1 MEASCWERLTV
12 GETGS
17 CSDGGPCSV
26 NLLIQFSVDGWGC
39 VPSLLFDLR
48 PNCGG
53 GNKDNGH
60 LLPKV
65 PCTHCYTQCP
75 QPCSRPQLTHT
86 SAGDSWTLPGKSG
99 LVSCGMTAPF
109 SWFLVHTTFCLCP
122 PSVYPPVLCKFWQ
135 LCGGINGDLLK
146 EGLCHIQVCCTQ
158 SPCPCSSPL
167 LTCTS
172 TGDTQTQFYQSLGVY
187 GSWCTQ
193 DLFEPSER
201 VWWEWGLILNANSP
215 LLPSCWGLSF
225 ALGRGYISLKLLQ
238 GHAAATP
245 VERKERYTHLNAE
258 FERMARRHKKVFL
271 SDQCKEIEEN
281 SRMVRLEIFPR
292 KLEIPREH
300 FMQRWAQ

>member
-1 MEASCWERLTV
+1 MGGAVFPPCCLTWDQTMVEVMKIMETSFKRSHACTATLSVPNPAAGHHQPMPLLETPGHSWASL
-12 GETGS
+12 GQ
-17 CSDGGPCSV
+17 SV
-26 NLLIQFSVDGWGC
+26 LG
-39 VPSLLFDLR
+39 SLLLS
-48 PNCGG
+48 PG
-53 GNKDNGH
+53 
-60 LLPKV
+60 
-65 PCTHCYTQCP
+65 
-75 QPCSRPQLTHT
+75 
-86 SAGDSWTLPGKSG
+86 SW
-99 LVSCGMTAPF
+99 CAQR
-109 SWFLVHTTFCLCP
+109 FCLWP
-122 PSVYPPVLCKFWQ
+122 PRICLPVLCKFWQ

-281 SRMVRLEIFPR
+281 NRMNRARDLFK

-300 FMQRWAQ
+300 FMQIWTQ